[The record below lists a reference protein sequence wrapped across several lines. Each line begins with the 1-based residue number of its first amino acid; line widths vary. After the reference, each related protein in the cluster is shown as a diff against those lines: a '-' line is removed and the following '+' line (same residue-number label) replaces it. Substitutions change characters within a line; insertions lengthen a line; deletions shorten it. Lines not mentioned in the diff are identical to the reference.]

1 MSHSS
6 RHLDV
11 IYCDDI
17 RNEVGN
23 KISLMGI
30 YTREL
35 TIPNAPLLLPRL
47 CILVKVVTDIDDPL
61 ESLVVRVVKTKDGEE
76 TELLSTGPLP
86 IPSLTDLPA
95 RDDDTT
101 SMLMQMQFVLSP
113 FQIEEEATLR
123 IRATTEREEL
133 LGMALRLRIVPPTA
147 SPTIQ

>member
-23 KISLMGI
+23 KFSLMGI

-35 TIPNAPLLLPRL
+35 TIPKAPLLLPRL
-47 CILVKVVTDIDDPL
+47 CIVVKVVTDINDPF
-61 ESLVVRVVKTKDGEE
+61 ESLVVRVVKIKDGKE
-76 TELLSTGPLP
+76 TELLSTGLLPMPLL
-86 IPSLTDLPA
+86 SDLPA
-95 RDDDTT
+95 PDEDTT
-101 SMLMQMQFVLSP
+101 SMFIQMQFVLSP

-123 IRATTEREEL
+123 VKATTEREEL
-133 LGMALRLRIVPPTA
+133 LGMALRLQIVPPTA